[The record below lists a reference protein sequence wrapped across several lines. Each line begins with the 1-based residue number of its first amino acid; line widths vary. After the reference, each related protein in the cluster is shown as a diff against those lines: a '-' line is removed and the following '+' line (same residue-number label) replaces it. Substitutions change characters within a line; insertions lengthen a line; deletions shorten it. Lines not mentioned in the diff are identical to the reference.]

1 MTTAASAVAQQPKA
15 GFVIRAIALI
25 VDGFIVGIVAAILNA
40 ALFGGDIARLG
51 GLNSVLG
58 LLYYV
63 YFWSGAGNGQTLAMR
78 FFNLKV
84 VKTDGTSLD
93 YVGAF
98 LRYIGLIVSFAVLLL
113 GVIWV
118 AFDSQKQGWHD
129 KIASTYVIRT

>member
-1 MTTAASAVAQQPKA
+1 VTTPVDAQRPKA

-40 ALFGGDIARLG
+40 VLFGGDVARLG
-51 GLNSVLG
+51 GLNSLLG

-63 YFWSGAGNGQTLAMR
+63 YMWSAAGGGQTLGMR
-78 FFNLKV
+78 FFNV
-84 VKTDGTSLD
+84 RVIKTDGTSLD

-98 LRYIGLIVSFAVLLL
+98 LRYIGLIVSFAVVLL

-118 AFDSQKQGWHD
+118 IFDRDKQGWHD
-129 KIASTYVIRT
+129 KIAGTYVVRT